1 MLVVGEV
8 LEAFLGPERTSRAHG
23 PAFARDERPGK
34 AKAEGVDS
42 GDDGLVDWTAI
53 PLRRAPKRAP
63 YIFRYVAGESLATV
77 GVEPDPLDIGGA
89 GIRWHSPRDQHPVSI
104 A

>member
-1 MLVVGEV
+1 MPGAHVPGTWPGMPGTK
-8 LEAFLGPERTSRAHG
+8 GPVRG
-23 PAFARDERPGK
+23 MPQ
-34 AKAEGVDS
+34 GVDS
-42 GDDGLVDWTAI
+42 GDDGLLDWSGI
-53 PLRRAPKRAP
+53 PLRRASKRAP